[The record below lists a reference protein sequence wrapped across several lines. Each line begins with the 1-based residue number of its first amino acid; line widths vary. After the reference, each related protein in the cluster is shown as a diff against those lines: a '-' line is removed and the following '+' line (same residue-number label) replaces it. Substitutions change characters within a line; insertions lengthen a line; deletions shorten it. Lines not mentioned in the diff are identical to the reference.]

1 MNKKILTGT
10 FLILFIC
17 INLFSEDY
25 KAKNIAL
32 EAAKFEN
39 AAESVEYIKSIL
51 PKMEKNSEKRSV
63 YILLGTIQEQM
74 AYYSDACTSFANAA
88 GIAGSNA
95 EGMPKK
101 TNEQLV
107 LDAVRCALS
116 CGDFLTADNY
126 LNSSVR
132 NSKNDKIQSYIKL
145 YTQWSALC
153 HADSVMAL
161 QEPIALLQ
169 AYLKVDSMKEVHP
182 AILLT
187 LWYVTGEKNY
197 SLQITKNFP
206 LSVEAAIV
214 RGDIQLMP
222 SPFWFFVPKS
232 GEVEVGAGSYSENIS
247 METSDLVENSNGKDS
262 ETEANKKT
270 ENSTDNK
277 SKNDKSDSEK
287 KSILQ
292 LGLFR
297 TELNAKLLME
307 EVNKKGFKSYI
318 TTETRASGTTYYI
331 VLIEENEK
339 NTIGD
344 ELRSAGYECYIVN

>member
-95 EGMPKK
+95 EGMP
-101 TNEQLV
+101 
-107 LDAVRCALS
+107 
-116 CGDFLTADNY
+116 
-126 LNSSVR
+126 NSSVR

-153 HADSVMAL
+153 HADSVVAL

-247 METSDLVENSNGKDS
+247 METSDLVENSNGKNS